1 MPRKPR
7 TTTKRNRGPQ
17 LQLVYPLRDQI
28 EALRTQSEYQ
38 RCLQLWQSI
47 LKKEKRGLPLTEWEA
62 ALKHNAPRSRFSVE
76 AEAEAREKLLSRT
89 YRQLGAV
96 TEGEWAWRYAPCP
109 ELDEV
114 HQRLNVSIPM
124 DLPFTAI
131 GPHIER
137 LVQQAKRQLDLPS
150 PQRVRRPEVDPWQV
164 YRLKY
169 KEHVEP
175 LDIARRLFK
184 LPPGVPPE
192 EDETVRQ
199 AYEKVLRAL
208 KYAERVIASVT
219 KR

>member
-1 MPRKPR
+1 M
-7 TTTKRNRGPQ
+7 
-17 LQLVYPLRDQI
+17 
-28 EALRTQSEYQ
+28 RTQPEYQ
-38 RCLQLWQSI
+38 HCLQLWQSI
-47 LKKEKRGLPLTEWEA
+47 LKKEKRGLPLTEEEA
-62 ALKHNAPRSRFSVE
+62 ALKHNAPRSRYSVE

-96 TEGEWAWRYAPCP
+96 TEGDWAWRYAPAP

-114 HQRLNVSIPM
+114 HQRLNVSIPV

-137 LVQQAKRQLDLPS
+137 IVQQAKRPLRLPS
-150 PQRVRRPEVDPWQV
+150 PQRVRRPEVDPWHV
-164 YRLKY
+164 YKLKY
-169 KEHVEP
+169 KDHLEP

-184 LPPGVPPE
+184 LSTGLLPT

-208 KYAERVIASVT
+208 RYAERVVASIT

>member
-1 MPRKPR
+1 MPHTPRK
-7 TTTKRNRGPQ
+7 TKQRKRGPR
-17 LQLVYPLRDQI
+17 LQLVYPVRDQI
-28 EALRTQSEYQ
+28 EAMRVQPEYQ

-47 LKKEKRGLPLTEWEA
+47 IKKETRGLPLTEEEA
-62 ALKHNAPRSRFSVE
+62 ALKYHAPRSRFSVE
-76 AEAEAREKLLSRT
+76 AEAEAKEKLLGRT

-96 TEGEWAWRYAPCP
+96 TEGDWAWRYAPPP
-109 ELDEV
+109 EVDEV
-114 HQRLNVSIPM
+114 HQRLNVSIPV
-124 DLPFTAI
+124 DLPYTAI

-137 LVQQAKRQLDLPS
+137 LVRHAKQQLDLPS

-169 KEHVEP
+169 NDHMD
-175 LDIARRLFK
+175 LLGIARRLFK

-192 EDETVRQ
+192 EDEAVRQ

-208 KYAERVIASVT
+208 RYAERVVASIT